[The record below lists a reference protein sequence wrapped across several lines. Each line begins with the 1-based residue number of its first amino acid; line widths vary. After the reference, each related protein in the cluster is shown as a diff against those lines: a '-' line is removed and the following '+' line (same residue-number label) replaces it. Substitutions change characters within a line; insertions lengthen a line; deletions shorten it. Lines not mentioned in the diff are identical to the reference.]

1 MAFTRRKLAGFSAL
15 TLASFVATHTTTPA
29 HAEWHPFA
37 TSTTKSKG
45 FSHWLSDITLTGLIE
60 GGIMANPARPA
71 DGYNYGDFF
80 ADHANQAQLNQVVLT
95 LQKANTGDASE
106 YQVGFT
112 LQGIYGSDARYYH
125 LVGISDQEWKSRYQ
139 LIPAQAHVDVHL
151 PWATSGGLDMQ
162 AGILQAPMGVEVMD
176 PTARPFYTLAY
187 TSQYSVPFEH
197 VGAMFNWHVNKT
209 VDVTFGIDTGNQV
222 TFGSSDNNSR
232 PAGYFGINLNN
243 LLGGKL
249 KIVELSRVGPENP
262 TSTVAGYGYT
272 SRVSNQAERFW
283 NDINATLQVNDRLSV
298 TAEFNYL
305 HDQGTRTPYGSSGPF
320 KSADAWSV
328 VTFLSYVV
336 SPSVTFNYRGEIY
349 RDNNNLMVTTFT
361 GNNSYMNAIAGRGY
375 TTYSNGGQLN
385 DRGTTYGE
393 LTLGINYH
401 PDLGKHVR
409 VFALR
414 PEIRFD
420 RSLNNTHVFNDG
432 RNNGMFTFGGDAM
445 IGF

>member
-15 TLASFVATHTTTPA
+15 TLASFVATHTATPA

-37 TSTTKSKG
+37 TSATKSKG
-45 FSHWLSDITLTGLIE
+45 FSHWLSDITLTGLID

-80 ADHANQAQLNQVVLT
+80 GDHANQAQLNQVVLT
-95 LQKANTGDASE
+95 MQKANTGDAGE

-151 PWATSGGLDMQ
+151 PWATNGGLDMQ
-162 AGILQAPMGVEVMD
+162 VGILQAPMGVEVMD

-222 TFGSSDNNSR
+222 TFGTADNNSR

-249 KIVELSRVGPENP
+249 KIVELSRVGPENSSSIMGP
-262 TSTVAGYGYT
+262 YVA
-272 SRVSNQAERFW
+272 NQAERFW
-283 NDINATLQVNDRLSV
+283 NDINATLQVNERLSV

-305 HDQGTRTPYGSSGPF
+305 HDQGLKTHNTVNGPF
-320 KSADAWSV
+320 KAADAFSV
-328 VTFLSYVV
+328 VTFLSYVIT
-336 SPSVTFNYRGEIY
+336 PSLTFNYRGEIY
-349 RDNNNLMVTTFT
+349 RDNNNAMVATFM
-361 GNNSYMNAIAGRGY
+361 GNNSYMNAISGHGTSTLY
-375 TTYSNGGQLN
+375 PGPGGH
-385 DRGTTYGE
+385 GTTYGE
-393 LTLGINYH
+393 LTLGVNYH
-401 PDLGKHVR
+401 PGLGKYVR
-409 VFALR
+409 VFAIR

-420 RSLNNTHVFNDG
+420 RSLNNTHAFNGG

>member
-1 MAFTRRKLAGFSAL
+1 MALTRRKLACFSAL
-15 TLASFVATHTTTPA
+15 TLASFVASQAATPA
-29 HAEWHPFA
+29 RAEWHPFA
-37 TSTTKSKG
+37 TSATKSKG
-45 FSHWLSDITLTGLIE
+45 FSNWLSDITLTGLID
-60 GGIMANPARPA
+60 GGIMANPARPT
-71 DGYNYGDFF
+71 DGYNYGNFF

-95 LQKANTGDASE
+95 MQKANTGDAGE
-106 YQVGFT
+106 YQIGFT

-125 LVGISDQEWKSRYQ
+125 LVGISDQEWSSRYQ

-151 PWATSGGLDMQ
+151 PWATDGGLDMQ
-162 AGILQAPMGVEVMD
+162 VGILQAPMGVEVMD
-176 PTARPFYTLAY
+176 PTGRPFYTLAY
-187 TSQYSVPFEH
+187 TSEYSVPFEH

-222 TFGSSDNNSR
+222 TFGTADNNSR

-249 KIVELSRVGPENP
+249 KIVELSRVGPENNSILMGP
-262 TSTVAGYGYT
+262 YVA
-272 SRVSNQAERFW
+272 NQAERFW

-298 TAEFNYL
+298 TAEFNFL
-305 HDQGTRTPYGSSGPF
+305 HDQGLKTHDTVNGPF
-320 KSADAWSV
+320 KAADAFSV

-349 RDNNNLMVTTFT
+349 RDNNNAMVATFM
-361 GNNSYMNAIAGRGY
+361 GNNSYMNAISGHGA
-375 TTYSNGGQLN
+375 SNLYPGPGGH
-385 DRGTTYGE
+385 GTTYGE
-393 LTLGINYH
+393 LTLGFNYH
-401 PDLGKHVR
+401 PDLGKGVR

-420 RSLNNTHVFNDG
+420 RSLNNTHPFNGG